1 MRIFEHVKLPQL
13 QFDLKAETTDSGRL
27 YTTPE
32 GNRYKSITTVLSHY
46 GKQGIYE
53 WRKAVGE
60 EYANEI
66 SRKAA
71 NRGTKVHKVCED
83 YLNNEIPELKMQLMM
98 PDLKELFFKI
108 KPIIDDNVGKV
119 YTQEQALYSDKLR
132 IAGRVDLIAEW
143 NGKVAVIDYKTSTK
157 QKDEENIQNYFMQ
170 CAAYA
175 VAFEER
181 TKISIPR
188 IAIVVAVEGDSPQL
202 FVKKRDDYIDM
213 FISYRKQYDEQL
225 LLG

>member
-46 GKQGIYE
+46 NKQGIYE

-60 EYANEI
+60 EYANKV
-66 SRKAA
+66 SRRAA
-71 NRGTKVHKVCED
+71 DRGTKVHKICED

-108 KPIIDDNVGKV
+108 KPIIDENVGKV

-170 CAAYA
+170 CTAYA
-175 VAFEER
+175 LMFAER
-181 TKISIPR
+181 TGIWIDD
-188 IAIVVAVEGDSPQL
+188 IVVLIATEEGPAQV
-202 FVKKRDDYIDM
+202 FERQIHDYRQPLIEM
-213 FISYRKQYDEQL
+213 IYKYA
-225 LLG
+225 

>member
-60 EYANEI
+60 EYANEV

-119 YTQEQALYSDKLR
+119 YTQEQALYSDSLR

-143 NGKVAVIDYKTSTK
+143 NGRLSVIDFKTSTK
-157 QKDEENIQNYFMQ
+157 QKEEENIQNYFMQ
-170 CAAYA
+170 CTAYA
-175 VAFEER
+175 LMFSER
-181 TKISIPR
+181 TGIWIDD
-188 IAIVVAVEGDSPQL
+188 IVVLIATEEGPAQV
-202 FVKKRDDYIDM
+202 FERQIHDYRQPLIEMIDK
-213 FISYRKQYDEQL
+213 YA
-225 LLG
+225 